1 MEGEIKVKEYLK
13 KDLTYKIL
21 SIVFAILLWFT
32 INPVKTG
39 YFTVPINI
47 INEESLKANGLV
59 LNSNSFTK
67 YTTVTVRERV
77 DVLDAIKD
85 SDFEVTLDLSKVKT
99 IEDKV
104 IELNPPLYLGRE
116 NISSNSIDIKP
127 KFVELDL
134 GKIEENPF
142 VVQVETSGDLASG
155 YEIITKTANPETVKI
170 EALDSVIANVGAVK
184 TYIDVS
190 GLNRNLQIQKKC
202 KVYNKSGEEMP
213 ELSKGLNVIVNIEVG
228 KRVPVIPITE
238 GKPDK
243 DYVEGISKVKP
254 ASVLLTE
261 IDGKADT
268 LSQINEVTT
277 VPVNLE
283 NATQT
288 FTKQVLLQLPE
299 GVKVVNSSREV
310 SVEVEIIP
318 LVERSFVIVPGNITI
333 IGKTAEENYIYK
345 IIEPVTIKLKGKA
358 DDLNKIRATDLIPSI
373 DVEKLDEGMHNA
385 LLSVILPSG
394 ITQVENVLVPVNIT
408 KAE

>member
-21 SIVFAILLWFT
+21 SIVFAVLLWFT

-39 YFTVPINI
+39 HYTVPINI

-59 LNSNSFTK
+59 LNSNSFAK
-67 YTTVTVRERV
+67 YATVTVLERV

-85 SDFEVTLDLSKVKT
+85 YDFEVTLDLSKVKT
-99 IEDKV
+99 VENKI
-104 IELNPPLYLGRE
+104 IELNPPIYMGRE
-116 NISSNSIDIKP
+116 NISNNSIDIKP
-127 KFVELDL
+127 KYVELDL

-142 VVQVETSGDLASG
+142 VVQVETSGDVASG
-155 YEIITKTANPETVKI
+155 YEIISKTVNPDTVKI
-170 EALDSVIANVGAVK
+170 EALDSVIANVGSVK

-190 GLNRNLQIQKKC
+190 GLNRDLEIQKKC
-202 KVYNKSGEEMP
+202 KVFNKSGEEMP
-213 ELSKGLNVIVNIEVG
+213 ELSKGLNVTVNIEVG

-238 GKPDK
+238 GNPDN
-243 DYVEGISKVKP
+243 DYVEGASKVKP
-254 ASVLLTE
+254 ESVLLTE

-268 LSQINEVTT
+268 LSQINDVST
-277 VPVNLE
+277 VPVSLE

-299 GVKVVNSSREV
+299 GVKLVSSSREV

-318 LVERSFVIVPGNITI
+318 LIERSFIVIPRNITI
-333 IGKTAEENYIYK
+333 IGKPTEGNYNYEIT
-345 IIEPVTIKLKGKA
+345 EPVAIKLKGKA
-358 DDLNKIRATDLIPSI
+358 DDLSKVKVTDLIPSI
-373 DVEKLDEGMHNA
+373 DVEKLDEGIHNIP
-385 LLSVILPSG
+385 LSVILPSG
-394 ITQVENVLVPVNIT
+394 VTQVEDVLVSVNIT

>member
-21 SIVFAILLWFT
+21 SIVFAVLLWFT

-39 YFTVPINI
+39 YYTVPINI

-67 YTTVTVRERV
+67 YATVMVRERV

-99 IEDKV
+99 VENKI
-104 IELNPPLYLGRE
+104 IELNPPLYMGRE
-116 NISSNSIDIKP
+116 NISNNSIDIKP

-142 VVQVETSGDLASG
+142 VVQVETSGDVASG
-155 YEIITKTANPETVKI
+155 YEIISKTVNPDTVKI
-170 EALDSVIANVGAVK
+170 EALDSIIANVGSVK

-190 GLNRNLQIQKKC
+190 GLNRDLEIQKKC
-202 KVYNKSGEEMP
+202 KVFNKSGEEMP
-213 ELSKGLNVIVNIEVG
+213 ELSKGLNVTVNIEVG

-243 DYVEGISKVKP
+243 DYVEGASKVKP
-254 ASVLLTE
+254 ESVLLTE

-277 VPVNLE
+277 VPVSIE
-283 NATQT
+283 KTTQT

-299 GVKVVNSSREV
+299 GVKLVSSSREV

-318 LVERSFVIVPGNITI
+318 LIERSFIVIPGNITI
-333 IGKTAEENYIYK
+333 IGKPEEVNYNYEIA
-345 IIEPVTIKLKGKA
+345 EPVAIKLKGKA
-358 DDLNKIRATDLIPSI
+358 DDLSKVKVTDLIPSI
-373 DVEKLDEGMHNA
+373 DVEKLDEGRHDIS
-385 LLSVILPSG
+385 LSVILPSG
-394 ITQVENVLVPVNIT
+394 VTQVEDVLVSVNIT

>member
-1 MEGEIKVKEYLK
+1 MKEYLK

>member
-1 MEGEIKVKEYLK
+1 VEGEIKVKEYLK

-39 YFTVPINI
+39 YYTVPINI

-99 IEDKV
+99 VEDKV
-104 IELNPPLYLGRE
+104 IELNPPLYMGRE

-127 KFVELDL
+127 KVVELDL

-142 VVQVETSGDLASG
+142 VVQVETSGDVANG
-155 YEIITKTANPETVKI
+155 YEIISKTANPDTVKI
-170 EALDSVIANVGAVK
+170 EAVDSVIANVGSVK

-190 GLNRNLQIQKKC
+190 GLNRDLEIQKKC

-213 ELSKGLNVIVNIEVG
+213 ELSKGLNVTVKIEVG

-238 GKPDK
+238 GKPEK
-243 DYVEGISKVKP
+243 NYIEGVSKVKP
-254 ASVLLTE
+254 DSVLLTE

-268 LSQINEVTT
+268 LSQINEVST
-277 VPVNLE
+277 VPVSLE

-333 IGKTAEENYIYK
+333 IGKPAKEDYSYEIT
-345 IIEPVTIKLKGKA
+345 EPATIKLKGKA
-358 DDLNKIRATDLIPSI
+358 DDLNKIRITDLIPSI
-373 DVEKLDEGMHNA
+373 DVEKLDEGTHNA